1 MGGEKQ
7 GSKGGGGRYV
17 GGFLQLFDW
26 NGKSRKKLFSN
37 KSPEGSKQ
45 GKRSEG
51 KSTTSQPRQVDDD
64 FYGRSTFRER
74 SDYSCASSVT
84 DEDGY
89 GTKAPGVV
97 ARLMGLD
104 CLPTSDI
111 AEPYSSPLSD
121 SRSLR
126 DFHYRRSPEVLYGNQ
141 CVHSGYQCTEGER
154 YPEKPVEMRPQH
166 NLNRAIDR
174 FQSEVLPPKS
184 VKTISITHHKLLSP
198 IKNPGFIPSKAAAQI
213 MEEASRII
221 ERGHQVS
228 SKNKMPSLGSPSV
241 PIKIRDLKEKMEA
254 TQRPPKLPESSRKS
268 TESNAAKY
276 LKGQSMN
283 KSWNGSDDVPQV
295 RSSTY
300 SDESNSAGLKSKGK
314 SVSLAVQAKVNVQR
328 REALSST
335 NSRSV
340 TTHKERL
347 EFKSNKAIKS
357 QMNSQN
363 SVRKK
368 PSMDR
373 TSGVLRQNNQ
383 KQNSQTVRDRLPL
396 KPSVP
401 HQQGRKP
408 LSVSSSSSR
417 NKAPNKVAGTSKVGV
432 RRTVLESDDLE
443 KEAAA
448 SKTKNVPRKKR
459 SIESD
464 SHFEKSNFSDTGSVD
479 RGQLPRQSNAALDAQ
494 LKRGYDQRGSGMDV
508 VSFTFTSPLKRPCS
522 GSQSSGQVVE
532 RNINFCTD
540 STKEES
546 LTDQNYTSSPFPGLN
561 GIGGDALS
569 VLLEQKIKELTFGVE
584 SSSRNSN
591 KSRSDVTSVSGS
603 QSESNCSSIDW
614 HKLQGIEDVG
624 KYGSCSSSSS
634 SNNSDTRTKELD
646 FRHPSPVSTLESSFS
661 NESCISSDSGDSYF
675 MNGVKQCSSVEAELR
690 VSSNCPK
697 KLASLEF
704 ETELSDSASFPFRA
718 GVGCEET
725 ITFGATDYTRSDNW
739 ELEYVREILSNVELM
754 FKDFTSGR
762 AREII
767 NPHLFD
773 QLESRKYWP
782 QVSAVKDEKESQLLR
797 KTLFDCVGEC
807 LDLRCRRYVGGGSAK
822 WAKGL
827 AMVKRKDWLAN
838 EVYKEVSVW
847 RNMEDLSMD
856 DVVDKDMSSQ
866 YGRWLEFETEE
877 FEVGLDVEKRI
888 LSSLVDELVVDMF
901 Y

>member
-1 MGGEKQ
+1 MGGQKQ

-51 KSTTSQPRQVDDD
+51 NSTTSQLSQVDDD
-64 FYGRSTFRER
+64 FYGRSTLRER

-121 SRSLR
+121 SRSLQ
-126 DFHYRRSPEVLYGNQ
+126 DFHYRRTPEVLYGNEF
-141 CVHSGYQCTEGER
+141 VRSGYQCTESER
-154 YPEKPVEMRPQH
+154 YAEKPVEMRPQH
-166 NLNRAIDR
+166 NLNRPIDR
-174 FQSEVLPPKS
+174 FQSEVLPPRS
-184 VKTISITHHKLLSP
+184 VKAISITHHKLLSP

-221 ERGHQVS
+221 GRGHQVTNR
-228 SKNKMPSLGSPSV
+228 NKMPSLGSPSV

-254 TQRPPKLPESSRKS
+254 SQRPSKLPESSRRS

-295 RSSTY
+295 KSSTY
-300 SDESNSAGLKSKGK
+300 SDESHSAGLKTKGK

-335 NSRSV
+335 SSRSV
-340 TTHKERL
+340 TTHKDRH
-347 EFKSNKAIKS
+347 EFKSNKPIKS
-357 QMNSQN
+357 QMNAQN
-363 SVRKK
+363 STRKK
-368 PSMDR
+368 PALDR

-383 KQNSQTVRDRLPL
+383 KQNSQTIRDRPQL

-408 LSVSSSSSR
+408 LSSSSR
-417 NKAPNKVAGTSKVGV
+417 DKAPSKVAGTSKVGV
-432 RRTVLESDDLE
+432 RRTVLESDDHE

-459 SIESD
+459 PIESD
-464 SHFEKSNFSDTGSVD
+464 SQFEKSNFSDTGSVD
-479 RGQLPRQSNAALDAQ
+479 RDQLPRQSNAALDAQ
-494 LKRGYDQRGSGMDV
+494 LKRAYDHRGSGMDV

-540 STKEES
+540 SNREET
-546 LTDQNYTSSPFPGLN
+546 LTDVKYTRSPSLGLN

-584 SSSRNSN
+584 SSSRS
-591 KSRSDVTSVSGS
+591 KSRSDVTSVSCS
-603 QSESNCSSIDW
+603 QSDSNCSSIDW
-614 HKLQGIEDVG
+614 HKLQVG
-624 KYGSCSSSSS
+624 G
-634 SNNSDTRTKELD
+634 
-646 FRHPSPVSTLESSFS
+646 
-661 NESCISSDSGDSYF
+661 
-675 MNGVKQCSSVEAELR
+675 KQCSSVEAELQ

-697 KLASLEF
+697 KFPSVEF

-718 GVGCEET
+718 GVSCEQT
-725 ITFGATDYTRSDNW
+725 ITFGATDYTRSDKW

-754 FKDFTSGR
+754 FKDFTLGR

-782 QVSAVKDEKESQLLR
+782 RVSAVEDEKESKLR
-797 KTLFDCVGEC
+797 RRTLFDCVGEC

-827 AMVKRKDWLAN
+827 AMVRRTDWLAN

-847 RNMEDLSMD
+847 RAMD

-866 YGRWLEFETEE
+866 FGRWLEFEPEE

>member
-1 MGGEKQ
+1 MGGQKQ

-51 KSTTSQPRQVDDD
+51 NSTTSQLRQVDDD
-64 FYGRSTFRER
+64 FYGRSSLRER

-111 AEPYSSPLSD
+111 AEPYFSPLSD
-121 SRSLR
+121 SRSLQG
-126 DFHYRRSPEVLYGNQ
+126 FHYRRTPEVLYGNEF
-141 CVHSGYQCTEGER
+141 VHSGYQCTESER

-166 NLNRAIDR
+166 NLNRPIDR
-174 FQSEVLPPKS
+174 FQSEVLPPRS
-184 VKTISITHHKLLSP
+184 VKAISITHHKLLSP

-221 ERGHQVS
+221 ERGHQVTNR
-228 SKNKMPSLGSPSV
+228 NKMPSLGSPSV

-254 TQRPPKLPESSRKS
+254 SQRPSKLPESSRRS

-295 RSSTY
+295 KSSTY
-300 SDESNSAGLKSKGK
+300 SDESHSASLKAKGK

-335 NSRSV
+335 SNRNV
-340 TTHKERL
+340 TTHKERH
-347 EFKSNKAIKS
+347 EFKSNKPIKS
-357 QMNSQN
+357 QMNAQN
-363 SVRKK
+363 STRKK
-368 PSMDR
+368 PALDR

-383 KQNSQTVRDRLPL
+383 KQNSQTIRDRPQL

-408 LSVSSSSSR
+408 LSVNSSSSR
-417 NKAPNKVAGTSKVGV
+417 DKAPNKVAGTTKVGV
-432 RRTVLESDDLE
+432 RRTVLESDHHD

-459 SIESD
+459 PIESD
-464 SHFEKSNFSDTGSVD
+464 SQFEKSNFSDTGSVD
-479 RGQLPRQSNAALDAQ
+479 RDQVPRQSNAALDAQ
-494 LKRGYDQRGSGMDV
+494 LKRAYDHRGSGMDV

-522 GSQSSGQVVE
+522 GSQSSSQVVE

-540 STKEES
+540 STREES
-546 LTDQNYTSSPFPGLN
+546 LADVKYTRSPSLGLN
-561 GIGGDALS
+561 GMGGDALS

-584 SSSRNSN
+584 SSSRNSS

-614 HKLQGIEDVG
+614 HKLQVG
-624 KYGSCSSSSS
+624 LLCSY
-634 SNNSDTRTKELD
+634 NFFPFQNIL
-646 FRHPSPVSTLESSFS
+646 H
-661 NESCISSDSGDSYF
+661 G
-675 MNGVKQCSSVEAELR
+675 GKQCSSVEAELQ

-697 KLASLEF
+697 KFPSVEF

-718 GVGCEET
+718 GVSCEQT
-725 ITFGATDYTRSDNW
+725 ITFGATDYARSDKW
-739 ELEYVREILSNVELM
+739 ELDYVREILSNVELM
-754 FKDFTSGR
+754 FKDFTLGR

-782 QVSAVKDEKESQLLR
+782 RVSAVEDEKESKLR
-797 KTLFDCVGEC
+797 RRTLFDCVGEC

-827 AMVKRKDWLAN
+827 AMVRRTDWLAN

-847 RNMEDLSMD
+847 RAMEDLSMD

-866 YGRWLEFETEE
+866 FGRWLEFEPEE

>member
-1 MGGEKQ
+1 MGGQKQ

-45 GKRSEG
+45 GKISEG
-51 KSTTSQPRQVDDD
+51 NSTTSQLRQVDDD
-64 FYGRSTFRER
+64 FYGRSTLRER

-121 SRSLR
+121 SRSLQ
-126 DFHYRRSPEVLYGNQ
+126 DFHYRRTPEVLYGNEF
-141 CVHSGYQCTEGER
+141 VHSGYQCTESER

-166 NLNRAIDR
+166 NLNRPIDR
-174 FQSEVLPPKS
+174 FQSEVLPPRSSKA
-184 VKTISITHHKLLSP
+184 ISITHHKLLSP

-221 ERGHQVS
+221 ERGHQVTNR
-228 SKNKMPSLGSPSV
+228 NKMPSLGSPSV

-254 TQRPPKLPESSRKS
+254 SQRPSKLPESSRRS

-295 RSSTY
+295 KSSTY
-300 SDESNSAGLKSKGK
+300 SDESHSAGLKSKGK

-335 NSRSV
+335 SSRSV
-340 TTHKERL
+340 TTHKERH
-347 EFKSNKAIKS
+347 EFKSNKPIKS
-357 QMNSQN
+357 QMNAQN
-363 SVRKK
+363 STRKK
-368 PSMDR
+368 PALDR
-373 TSGVLRQNNQ
+373 SSGVLRQNNQ
-383 KQNSQTVRDRLPL
+383 KQNSQTIRDRPQL
-396 KPSVP
+396 KPLVP

-408 LSVSSSSSR
+408 LSVNSSSSR
-417 NKAPNKVAGTSKVGV
+417 DKAPNKVAGSTKVGV
-432 RRTVLESDDLE
+432 RRTVLESDDHD

-459 SIESD
+459 PIESD
-464 SHFEKSNFSDTGSVD
+464 SQFEKSNFSDTGSVD
-479 RGQLPRQSNAALDAQ
+479 RDQLPRQSNAALDAQ
-494 LKRGYDQRGSGMDV
+494 LKRAYDHRGSGMDV

-540 STKEES
+540 STREES
-546 LTDQNYTSSPFPGLN
+546 LTNVKYTRSPSLGLN

-584 SSSRNSN
+584 SSSRNSS
-591 KSRSDVTSVSGS
+591 KSRSDVTSVSGG

-614 HKLQGIEDVG
+614 HKLQGNEDVG
-624 KYGSCSSSSS
+624 KYSSCSSSSS
-634 SNNSDTRTKELD
+634 SETRTKELD

-675 MNGVKQCSSVEAELR
+675 MNGGKQCSSVEAELR

-697 KLASLEF
+697 KFPSAEF

-718 GVGCEET
+718 GVSCEQT
-725 ITFGATDYTRSDNW
+725 ITFGATDYTRSDKW

-754 FKDFTSGR
+754 FKDFTLGR

-773 QLESRKYWP
+773 RLESRKYWP
-782 QVSAVKDEKESQLLR
+782 RVSAVEDEKESKLR
-797 KTLFDCVGEC
+797 RRTLFDCVGEC

-822 WAKGL
+822 WSKGL
-827 AMVKRKDWLAN
+827 AMVRRTDWLAN
-838 EVYKEVSVW
+838 EVYKEVTVW
-847 RNMEDLSMD
+847 RNMENMSMD

-866 YGRWLEFETEE
+866 HGRWLEFEPEE